1 MLRHGPIVNRKNPPT
16 NSEQSAACA
25 MFMKNR
31 RQVILKVVGFL
42 FCVAAG
48 YSLAPAQSVSVWLTT
63 HDQTQTL
70 QPQAPVSF
78 STGGGGTNPIVVD
91 ETQLYQQIEGFGAA
105 FTDTTG
111 YNLNESATVSQR
123 NLAMTNLFTR
133 NGNGIGL
140 SFVRDPMAACDLSL
154 SVYSY
159 DDLPAGQTDTN
170 LTNFSIAHDQKDIIP
185 LLQLALQLNPQLKT
199 MANPWSP
206 PGWMKTSGS
215 MIGGTLLTNMYAPF
229 ALYFVKYIQAY
240 QAAGVPVNYISLQN
254 EPLYQPPDYPGMGMD
269 AGTQTTVL
277 RDYILPSLA
286 ANNLTNTKVLVY
298 DHNWD
303 QPTYPETVL
312 SDSTVDASSQVA
324 GTAWHGYGGTPGAM
338 LTLQA
343 GYSSKGNWET
353 EHSGFEGNDQVKSD
367 FEEII
372 HVMRSWGKAYVKWN
386 LAGDQNDGPHTGG
399 CGDCRP
405 LVYVNSTSHTVSY
418 SIEYY
423 TLGHF
428 SKFVLPG
435 AYRIYSSDAAGIV
448 SAAFLNPDGS
458 KALVAFNDT
467 TNTTSFQVQWGTQ
480 TFSYTLAS
488 YCGATFT
495 WTGAQSGSYMI
506 DPTTLVQGSSF
517 NVVSALETEPTTD
530 VLGGYDVGY
539 ASGGS
544 YAEYDNVSFDTG
556 FTNITGRLASDGA
569 GGTLDF
575 HLDSP
580 TGPIAGSLTV
590 PITGGWQTWTN
601 ATAQVT
607 GGTGLHNLY
616 AVFNGGSGI
625 GNINWFQF
633 NGAVAPLPVPWT
645 TSDIGNVGLAGSATA
660 ASGLFTLN
668 GSGNDI
674 WNNADAFH
682 FVSQPVSGNCEIRAH
697 VASLQVTDP
706 WAKAGL
712 MIRDSASAGA
722 INAAILITPSN
733 GVTFQI
739 RSAAGAVTTSTTV
752 GGGTISAPRWLRL
765 VRGSGSS
772 FVGYYSSDGANW
784 NQVGTASTIPL
795 GSNSLIGLAL
805 CAHNNTSNCVASL
818 DTITVNQAP
827 VLAPI
832 SNQTLIA
839 GQTLTFT
846 NVAAD
851 ADIPAQSLM
860 YSLSNAPAGSS
871 ISPSGGAFTWR
882 PAIAQSPSAQMIT
895 VIVTDNGVPNMSAAQ
910 NFTATVNRPANPTL
924 SSPFIAKGQFALS
937 ISGNLGPDYL
947 IQSSSNLL
955 VWSTI
960 STSTP
965 ASMPFWWTN
974 TNPQQPMQFYRVVL
988 GP

>member
-1 MLRHGPIVNRKNPPT
+1 MFKANQKQGILR
-16 NSEQSAACA
+16 
-25 MFMKNR
+25 
-31 RQVILKVVGFL
+31 VVGL
-42 FCVAAG
+42 LVC
-48 YSLAPAQSVSVWLTT
+48 LASSSPASAQSVSVWLTT
-63 HDQTQTL
+63 HDQSQML

-78 STGGGGTNPIVVD
+78 SSGAGGTNPIIVD
-91 ETQLYQQIEGFGAA
+91 ETQIYQQIEGFGAA

-123 NLAMTNLFTR
+123 NMAMTNLFTR
-133 NGNGIGL
+133 NGAGIGL

-170 LTNFSIAHDQKDIIP
+170 LTLFSIAHDQKDIIP
-185 LLQLALQLNPQLKT
+185 LLQIALQLNPQLKT

-277 RDYILPSLA
+277 RDYILPALA

-303 QPTYPETVL
+303 QPSYPETVL

-353 EHSGFEGNDQVKSD
+353 EHSGCDCGVDQIRDD

-372 HVMRSWGKAYVKWN
+372 HVMRCWGKAYLKWN
-386 LAGDQNDGPHTGG
+386 LAGDENDGPHTGG
-399 CGDCRP
+399 CADCRP
-405 LVYVNSTSHTVSY
+405 LVYVNSTNHTISY

-428 SKFVLPG
+428 SKFALPG
-435 AYRIYSSDAAGIV
+435 AYRVYSTDAAGVV
-448 SAAFLNPDGS
+448 SAAFLNLDGS
-458 KALVAFNDT
+458 KVLVAFNDT
-467 TNTTSFQVQWGTQ
+467 TNTTTFQVQWGTQ
-480 TFSYTLAS
+480 TFSYTLGS

-495 WTGAQSGSYMI
+495 WKGTQTGSYLI

-517 NVVSALETEPTTD
+517 SAVSSLETEPTTD

-539 ASGGS
+539 ASSGS
-544 YAEYDNVSFDTG
+544 YAEYENVSFGTG
-556 FTNITGRLASDGA
+556 FTNITARLASDGS
-569 GGTLDF
+569 GGTLAF
-575 HLDSP
+575 QLDSP
-580 TGPIAGSLTV
+580 TGPVVGSVTV
-590 PITGGWQTWTN
+590 PITGGWQTWSN
-601 ATAQVT
+601 VTAQVT
-607 GGTGLHNLY
+607 GGTGVHNLY

-633 NGAVAPLPVPWT
+633 TGAVPPLPIPWT
-645 TSDIGNVGLAGSATA
+645 NADIGSVGLAGNATSADGIFTA
-660 ASGLFTLN
+660 N

-682 FVSQPVSGNCEIRAH
+682 FVDQPVSGNCEIRAH
-697 VASLQVTDP
+697 VDGLQVSDP

-712 MIRDSASAGA
+712 MIRDTTAAGA
-722 INAAILITPSN
+722 INAGILITPSN

-739 RSAAGAVTTSTTV
+739 RSATGAATTSTTV
-752 GGGTISAPRWLRL
+752 GGGTLSAPQWLRL
-765 VRGSGSS
+765 LRGSGNS
-772 FVGYYSSDGANW
+772 FAGYYSSDGVNW
-784 NQVGTASTIPL
+784 IQVGATTVIPM
-795 GSNSLIGLAL
+795 GSSPLIGLAVS
-805 CAHNNTSNCVASL
+805 AHNNASNCVATF
-818 DTITVNQAP
+818 DTVTVNQAP
-827 VLAPI
+827 MLEPI
-832 SNQTLIA
+832 SNQTIIA
-839 GQTLTFT
+839 GQTLTIS
-846 NVAAD
+846 NAASD
-851 ADIPAQSLM
+851 ADIPTQILA
-860 YSLSNAPAGSS
+860 YSVSNAPAGSS
-871 ISPSGGAFTWR
+871 INPSNGLFTWR
-882 PAIAQSPSAQMIT
+882 PAIAQSPSTRTIT
-895 VIVTDNGVPNMSAAQ
+895 VIVSDNGVPNMSAAQ
-910 NFTATVNRPANPTL
+910 NFTATVNRPPNPDL
-924 SSPFIAKGQFALS
+924 SSPSITNGQFALS
-937 ISGNLGPDYL
+937 ISGAVGPDYL
-947 IQSSSNLL
+947 IQNSSNLI

-965 ASMPFWWTN
+965 VSMPFWWSTTN
-974 TNPQQPMQFYRVVL
+974 IQSPVQFYRVTL

>member
-1 MLRHGPIVNRKNPPT
+1 MADVPVMSMASQMK
-16 NSEQSAACA
+16 AAIPVFA
-25 MFMKNR
+25 G
-31 RQVILKVVGFL
+31 LFL
-42 FCVAAG
+42 WIA
-48 YSLAPAQSVSVWLTT
+48 SLAPASAQSVSAWLTT

-70 QPQAPVSF
+70 QPQAPVTF

-91 ETQLYQQIEGFGAA
+91 ETQIYQQIEGFGAA

-111 YNLNESATVSQR
+111 FNLNESATASQR
-123 NLAMTNLFTR
+123 NMAMTNLFTR
-133 NGNGIGL
+133 NGPGIGL

-170 LTNFSIAHDQKDIIP
+170 LINFSIAHDQQDIIP

-206 PGWMKTSGS
+206 PGWMKTSES

-240 QAAGVPVNYISLQN
+240 QAAGIPVDYISLQN
-254 EPLYQPPDYPGMGMD
+254 EPLYQPANYPGMGMD
-269 AGTQTTVL
+269 AGTQTIVL
-277 RDYILPSLA
+277 RDYILPALA
-286 ANNLTNTKVLVY
+286 ANHLTNTKVLVY

-303 QPTYPETVL
+303 QPSYPETVL
-312 SDSTVDASSQVA
+312 SDSTVDASTQVA

-338 LTLQA
+338 LTVQA
-343 GYSSKGNWET
+343 GYSTKGNWET
-353 EHSGFEGNDQVKSD
+353 EHSGFEGNDQIRLD

-386 LAGDQNDGPHTGG
+386 LAGDENDGPHTGG
-399 CGDCRP
+399 CGNCRP

-435 AYRIYSSDAAGIV
+435 AYRVYSSDAAGIV

-458 KALVAFNDT
+458 KVLIAFNDT
-467 TNTTSFQVQWGTQ
+467 TNTTTFQVQWGTQ
-480 TFSYTLAS
+480 TFSYTLGS

-495 WTGAQSGSYMI
+495 WTGTQNGSGAI
-506 DPTTLVQGSSF
+506 DPTTLIQGSSF
-517 NVVSALETEPTTD
+517 NAVSSLQTEPTSD

-544 YAEYDNVSFDTG
+544 FAEYENVGLGSG
-556 FTNITGRLASDGA
+556 FTNIIGRLASDGS
-569 GGTLDF
+569 GGTLVF

-580 TGPIAGSLTV
+580 TGPIAGSLTI
-590 PITGGWQTWTN
+590 PITGGWQTWSN
-601 ATAQVT
+601 VTAQVT

-633 NGAVAPLPVPWT
+633 TGALPPLPIPWT
-645 TSDIGNVGLAGSATA
+645 NADIGSVGLAGNSTSAHGIYTI
-660 ASGLFTLN
+660 N

-674 WNNADAFH
+674 WNNADACQFMY
-682 FVSQPVSGNCEIRAH
+682 QPISGNCEIRAH
-697 VASLQVTDP
+697 VDSLQPTDP

-712 MIRDSASAGA
+712 MIRDNASAGA
-722 INAAILITPSN
+722 INVAILITPSN
-733 GVTFQI
+733 GVTFQT
-739 RSAAGAVTTSTTV
+739 RSATGIATTSTTV
-752 GGGTISAPRWLRL
+752 GAGTIVAPRWLRL
-765 VRGSGSS
+765 MRGSNNS
-772 FVGYYSSDGANW
+772 FAGYYSSDGINW
-784 NQVGTASTIPL
+784 IQVGASTAIPM
-795 GSNSLIGLAL
+795 GSNPLIGLAL
-805 CAHNNTSNCVASL
+805 SAHNNASNCVASF
-818 DTITVNQAP
+818 DSVTVNQAP

-832 SNQTLIA
+832 PNQTLIA
-839 GQTLTFT
+839 GQSLTIT
-846 NVAAD
+846 NAATD
-851 ADIPAQSLM
+851 ADIPVQTLT
-860 YSLSNAPAGSS
+860 YSLSNAPTGASINPSS
-871 ISPSGGAFTWR
+871 GLFTWR
-882 PAIAQSPSAQMIT
+882 PAISQSPSNQLVT
-895 VIVTDNGVPNMSAAQ
+895 VVVTDNGVPNMSATQ
-910 NFTATVNRPANPTL
+910 NFTATVNRPATPIL
-924 SSPFIAKGQFALS
+924 SSPSAANGQFALQ
-937 ISGNLGPDYL
+937 ISGDAGPDYL
-947 IQSSSNLL
+947 IQSSSNL
-955 VWSTI
+955 VFWSTI

-965 ASMPFWWTN
+965 SSMPFWWTN
-974 TNPQQPMQFYRVVL
+974 PGPQQPVQFYRATL

>member
-1 MLRHGPIVNRKNPPT
+1 MLR
-16 NSEQSAACA
+16 
-25 MFMKNR
+25 
-31 RQVILKVVGFL
+31 LVGFL
-42 FCVAAG
+42 LWLVGGCG
-48 YSLAPAQSVSVWLTT
+48 LAPAQSVSVWLTT

-91 ETQLYQQIEGFGAA
+91 ETQTYQQIEGFGAA

-123 NLAMTNLFTR
+123 NMAMTNLFTR
-133 NGNGIGL
+133 NGGGIGL

-215 MIGGTLLTNMYAPF
+215 MIGGTLLTNMYTPF

-240 QAAGVPVNYISLQN
+240 EAAGIPVDYISLQN
-254 EPLYQPPDYPGMGMD
+254 EPLYQPSDYPGMGMD

-277 RDYILPSLA
+277 RDYILPALA
-286 ANNLTNTKVLVY
+286 ANNLTNSRVLVY

-303 QPTYPETVL
+303 QPSYPETVL

-353 EHSGFEGNDQVKSD
+353 EHTGIEGIDQVRSD

-372 HVMRSWGKAYVKWN
+372 HVMRSWGKSYVKWN

-399 CGDCRP
+399 CGNCRP
-405 LVYVNSTSHTVSY
+405 LVYVNSTNHTVSY

-467 TNTTSFQVQWGTQ
+467 TNTTTFQVQWGTQ
-480 TFSYTLAS
+480 TFVYTLAS
-488 YCGATFT
+488 YCGTSFT
-495 WTGAQSGSYMI
+495 WTGTQNGSYTI

-517 NVVSALETEPTTD
+517 NAVSSLETEPTTD

-544 YAEYDNVSFDTG
+544 YAEYENVSFGSG
-556 FTNITGRLASDGA
+556 FTNITGRLASDGS
-569 GGTLDF
+569 GGTLAF

-580 TGPIAGSLTV
+580 TGPIAASLAV
-590 PITGGWQTWTN
+590 PITGGWQTWSN
-601 ATAQVT
+601 VTAQVT

-633 NGAVAPLPVPWT
+633 TGAVPRLPIPWT
-645 TSDIGNVGLAGSATA
+645 DADIGSVGLAGNAT
-660 ASGLFTLN
+660 GTNGTFTVN

-674 WNNADAFH
+674 WNNADAFQ
-682 FVSQPVSGNCEIRAH
+682 FVDQPVNGSCEIRAH

-712 MIRDSASAGA
+712 MIRDSLSAGA
-722 INAAILITPSN
+722 INATILITPSN

-739 RSAAGAVTTSTTV
+739 RSATGGATTSTTV
-752 GGGTISAPRWLRL
+752 GGGTVSAPRWLRL
-765 VRGSGSS
+765 LRGSGNS
-772 FVGYYSSDGANW
+772 FAGYYSSDGANW
-784 NQVGTASTIPL
+784 NQVGTATAVSMGNNP
-795 GSNSLIGLAL
+795 LIGLAVS
-805 CAHNNTSNCVASL
+805 AHNNASNCVAII
-818 DTITVNQAP
+818 DTVTVNQAP
-827 VLAPI
+827 VLGPI
-832 SNQTLIA
+832 PNRTITA
-839 GQTLTFT
+839 GQTLTIT
-846 NVAAD
+846 NLATD
-851 ADIPAQSLM
+851 ADIPAQTLSF
-860 YSLSNAPAGSS
+860 SASNAPAGSS
-871 ISPSGGAFTWR
+871 INSSSGLFTWR
-882 PAIAQSPSAQMIT
+882 PAIAQSPSTQT
-895 VIVTDNGVPNMSAAQ
+895 VAVVVTDNGVPNMSAAQ
-910 NFTATVNRPANPTL
+910 NFTLTVNRPTNPTL
-924 SSPFIAKGQFALS
+924 SNVLITNGQFALS
-937 ISGNLGPDYL
+937 ISGDVGPDYL

-955 VWSTI
+955 FWSTMA
-960 STSTP
+960 TSTP
-965 ASMPFWWTN
+965 SSMPFWWTN
-974 TNPQQPMQFYRVVL
+974 TNTEQPVQFYRVTL

>member
-1 MLRHGPIVNRKNPPT
+1 MGL
-16 NSEQSAACA
+16 
-25 MFMKNR
+25 
-31 RQVILKVVGFL
+31 ILLLGDPGFT
-42 FCVAAG
+42 
-48 YSLAPAQSVSVWLTT
+48 SAQSVNVWLTT
-63 HDQTQTL
+63 HDQTQML
-70 QPQAPVSF
+70 QPQPAVSF
-78 STGGGGTNPIVVD
+78 STGGGGTNPVVVD
-91 ETQLYQQIEGFGAA
+91 ETQTYQQIEGYGAS

-111 YNLNESATVSQR
+111 YNLNESASVSQR
-123 NLAMTNLFTR
+123 NMAMTNLFTR

-140 SFVRDPMAACDLSL
+140 SFARDPMAACDLSL

-170 LTNFSIAHDQKDIIP
+170 LINFSISHDQKDIIP

-240 QAAGVPVNYISLQN
+240 QAAGIPVDYISLQN

-277 RDYILPSLA
+277 RDYILPALA
-286 ANNLTNTKVLVY
+286 ANNLTNTRVLAY

-303 QPTYPETVL
+303 QPSYPETVF
-312 SDSTVDASSQVA
+312 SDPTVDASTQVA

-343 GYSSKGNWET
+343 DYAPKGNWET
-353 EHSGFEGNDQVKSD
+353 EHSGFEGNDQVKLD

-372 HVMRSWGKAYVKWN
+372 HVMRSWGKSYVKWN
-386 LAGDQNDGPHTGG
+386 LAGDENDGPHTGG
-399 CGDCRP
+399 CGNCRP
-405 LVYVNSTSHTVSY
+405 LVYVNSTNHTVSY

-435 AYRIYSSDAAGIV
+435 AYRLYSSDAAGIV

-458 KALVAFNDT
+458 KAVVVFNDT
-467 TNTTSFQVQWGTQ
+467 ANSTTFQVKWGTR
-480 TFSYTLAS
+480 TFGYTLAS

-495 WTGAQSGSYMI
+495 WTGAQSGGYTI
-506 DPTTLVQGSSF
+506 DPATLVQGSSF
-517 NVVSALETEPTTD
+517 NAVSSLETEPTTD
-530 VLGGYDVGY
+530 VLGGYDVGF

-544 YAEYDNVSFDTG
+544 YAEYENVSFGTG
-556 FTNITGRLASDGA
+556 FTNVVGRLASAGS
-569 GGTLDF
+569 GGTLAF

-580 TGPIAGSLTV
+580 TGPVAASVTV
-590 PITGGWQTWTN
+590 PITGGWQTWSN
-601 ATAQVT
+601 VTAQVT

-625 GNINWFQF
+625 GNLNWFQF
-633 NGAVAPLPVPWT
+633 TGPVAPVPAPWT
-645 TSDIGNVGLAGSATA
+645 TADIGSVGLAGNATA
-660 ASGLFTLN
+660 ASGIYTVN

-682 FVSQPVSGNCEIRAH
+682 FVDQPASGNCEIRAH

-712 MIRDSASAGA
+712 MIRDSSAAGA
-722 INAAILITPSN
+722 INAALLITPSN

-739 RSAAGAVTTSTTV
+739 RPTTGGATTSTTV

-765 VRGSGSS
+765 LRGPGNS
-772 FVGYYSSDGANW
+772 FAGYYSSDGANW
-784 NQVGTASTIPL
+784 NQVGATTVVSM
-795 GSNSLIGLAL
+795 GNSPLIGLAV
-805 CAHNNTSNCVASL
+805 CAHNNTSNCIATF

-827 VLAPI
+827 VLAPVP
-832 SNQTLIA
+832 NQIITA
-839 GQTLTFT
+839 GQKLTVT
-846 NVAAD
+846 NLATD
-851 ADIPAQSLM
+851 ADIPAQTLTFSV
-860 YSLSNAPAGSS
+860 SNAPTGSS
-871 ISPSGGAFTWR
+871 INPGNGLFAWR
-882 PAIAQSPSAQMIT
+882 PAITQSPSTQSIAI
-895 VIVTDNGVPNMSAAQ
+895 IVTDNGVPNMSATQ
-910 NFTATVNRPANPTL
+910 NFTVTVNRPVNPIL
-924 SSPFIAKGQFALS
+924 SSPLVSNGLFALS
-937 ISGNLGPDYL
+937 ISGDVGPDYL
-947 IQSSSNLL
+947 IQSSSNLIS
-955 VWSTI
+955 WSAI

-965 ASMPFWWTN
+965 ASLPFSWTN
-974 TNPQQPMQFYRVVL
+974 TSTQAPVQFYRVTL